1 MAASHKC
8 RALIAE
14 DMASRI
20 VPPNPQH
27 ELLRGIDMTEAKARR
42 IVLAARPLGCPIEG
56 EYKSTTADTSPRS
69 CVSFSFSG
77 WSHAC
82 LAYNQRLER
91 SPDLIRGIERLERLK
106 RA

>member
-1 MAASHKC
+1 
-8 RALIAE
+8 
-14 DMASRI
+14 
-20 VPPNPQH
+20 
-27 ELLRGIDMTEAKARR
+27 MTEAKARR

-91 SPDLIRGIERLERLK
+91 SPDLIRGIERLGRLNERRFEGLRLPCPLNNMPK
-106 RA
+106 